1 MTLNHWVRGSS
12 PRGRTI
18 FFAFFPDIR
27 PDSELESGLS
37 VHCQRGDAVNILE
50 AVFMGVGLAMDALA
64 VSLTLGAIGW
74 SCPKTRSS
82 SDHSSPVCSLCHPRG
97 RSCSCSNTE
106 VSGRGLLTWDRIVL
120 IAASFGVFQAMMPT
134 IGWFGSGLFGGLA
147 QKLGRIAAGV
157 LLAFVGAQMLRE
169 GFSKEEDPAKKIGVC
184 SLRRL
189 VVLSFAT
196 SVDALL
202 VGVSYAC
209 LGRANIAGDVLV
221 IGAVTAAISAAG
233 CVCGRMFGNRFGNRS
248 TVLGGLVLLGIA
260 VKIMFFG

>member
-1 MTLNHWVRGSS
+1 MTLNHWVRGSN

-18 FFAFFPDIR
+18 FFVFFSGQT
-27 PDSELESGLS
+27 PDSELESGLAARYP
-37 VHCQRGDAVNILE
+37 RGDAMNILE

-64 VSLTLGAIGW
+64 VSLTLGAVGW
-74 SCPKTRSS
+74 SCPKTQSTE
-82 SDHSSPVCSLCHPRG
+82 DHPSPVCAVCHPCG
-97 RSCSCSNTE
+97 CSCE
-106 VSGRGLLTWDRIVL
+106 CMDPADSGRGLLTWDRIVL
-120 IAASFGVFQAMMPT
+120 IAAFFGVFQAIMPT
-134 IGWFGSGLFGGLA
+134 VGWFGSRLFGGLA

-169 GFSKEEDPAKKIGVC
+169 GFSNEEEPAKKIGVC

-209 LGRANIAGDVLV
+209 LGRTDIAGDVLI

-233 CVCGRMFGNRFGNRS
+233 CVIGRMFGNRFGNRS

>member
-1 MTLNHWVRGSS
+1 
-12 PRGRTI
+12 
-18 FFAFFPDIR
+18 
-27 PDSELESGLS
+27 
-37 VHCQRGDAVNILE
+37 
-50 AVFMGVGLAMDALA
+50 MGVGLAMDALA
-64 VSLTLGAIGW
+64 VSLTLGAVGW
-74 SCPKTRSS
+74 SCPKTHTST
-82 SDHSSPVCSLCHPRG
+82 DHSSPVCAVCRPHG
-97 RSCSCSNTE
+97 CSCGCTDQTDP
-106 VSGRGLLTWDRIVL
+106 GRGLLTWDRIVL

-134 IGWFGSGLFGGLA
+134 IGWFGSGLFGGIV

-169 GFSKEEDPAKKIGVC
+169 GFSKEEDQSKKIGVC

-189 VVLSFAT
+189 LVLSFAT

-209 LGRANIAGDVLV
+209 LGRTDIAGDVLV

-248 TVLGGLVLLGIA
+248 SVLGGLVLLGIA